1 MPQHW
6 AHNFTSW
13 DWLYLSVWEHEANLN
28 EDLILGGTILVILS
42 SLNFQARLMY
52 VLFHGI
58 KQKYMMLKYSLSR
71 NMRVI
76 ESCSANKVACKS

>member
-1 MPQHW
+1 M
-6 AHNFTSW
+6 AVT
-13 DWLYLSVWEHEANLN
+13 
-28 EDLILGGTILVILS
+28 VIPS

-58 KQKYMMLKYSLSR
+58 NQKYMMLKYALSR

-76 ESCSANKVACKS
+76 ESCSANKVACKSYKGILQISSGMNGLFGPN